1 MTQNDIAAGVAELS
15 RNLAAVRAR
24 MEAACH
30 RAGRNPSDVRLLAVS
45 KTVPAERLRD
55 AVAAGFR
62 DFGENKVQEASE
74 KAAALADV
82 PGLRWSMIGHLQS
95 NKARD
100 VVGFASDFH
109 ALDSIRLAE
118 ALDRRLRLT
127 DRSLDVYVEVNTSGE
142 PSKFGVPPGQVAEL
156 VAELPRF
163 DRLRVVGLMTLA
175 VNSTDER
182 AVRACFVRLR
192 DLRDEL
198 RAVTP
203 GLTELSMGMSGD
215 FELAIEEGATVVR
228 VGQAL
233 FGARATGPR

>member
-1 MTQNDIAAGVAELS
+1 MTQNDIAAGVADIS
-15 RNLAAVRAR
+15 RNLAAVSAR
-24 MEAACH
+24 MDAACE
-30 RAGRNPSDVRLLAVS
+30 RAGRSPSDVRLLAVT

-55 AVAAGFR
+55 AAAAGLR
-62 DFGENKVQEASE
+62 TFGENKAQEASQ

-95 NKARD
+95 NKAKD

-109 ALDSIRLAE
+109 ALDSVRLAE

-127 DRSLDVYVEVNTSGE
+127 DRTLDVYVEVNTSGE
-142 PSKFGVPPGQVAEL
+142 PSKFGVPPEQVAGFL
-156 VAELPRF
+156 AELPRF
-163 DRLRVVGLMTLA
+163 DRLHVVGLMTLA

-182 AVRACFVRLR
+182 EVRRCFVGLR
-192 DLRDEL
+192 ELRDEL
-198 RAVTP
+198 RASTP
-203 GLTELSMGMSGD
+203 SLTELSMGMSGD

-233 FGARATGPR
+233 FGTRAGRL